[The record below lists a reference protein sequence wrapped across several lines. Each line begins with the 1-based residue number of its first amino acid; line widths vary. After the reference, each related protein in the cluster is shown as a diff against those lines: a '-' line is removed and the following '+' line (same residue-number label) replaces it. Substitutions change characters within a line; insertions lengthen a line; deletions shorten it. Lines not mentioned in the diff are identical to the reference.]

1 MAKVEYIINVL
12 YEGLYD
18 YVPNSKKKEYRSEFN
33 SRKSYT
39 SKFALDFFPRFI
51 DFEKWSKN
59 PKDQYDIILI
69 NYWMIEVPIIGLK
82 SSQLFASYNR
92 GNKIINWRL
101 KKKNGAK
108 MKLTLNKKKVKT
120 LIKKIN

>member
-18 YVPNSKKKEYRSEFN
+18 YVPNRKKKEYRNEFN

-69 NYWMIEVPIIGLK
+69 NYWMIEVPISGLK

-101 KKKNGAK
+101 KKKDCTK
-108 MKLTLNKKKVKT
+108 MTLNLSKKKTK
-120 LIKKIN
+120 L

>member
-1 MAKVEYIINVL
+1 MAKVKYIITVL

-18 YVPNSKKKEYRSEFN
+18 YVPNRKKKDYRNEFN
-33 SRKSYT
+33 NRNRYT

-59 PKDQYDIILI
+59 PKHEYDIILI
-69 NYWMIEVPIIGLK
+69 NYWLIEVPNIGLK
-82 SSQLFASYNR
+82 SSQLFTSYIR

-101 KKKNGAK
+101 KKKDYAK
-108 MKLTLNKKKVKT
+108 MKLTLNKKRAKPS
-120 LIKKIN
+120 LKKLK